1 MGLLG
6 CSEKKSELGHIMD
19 SAVTMEMKSDESSH
33 KSEKMSYQEAPPP
46 PPPPPSVSLFE
57 KTNTQ
62 KKIIHTAD
70 IRFKVEDLKKAESA
84 IKVRVKALNGY
95 ISNEN
100 QNRYN

>member
-33 KSEKMSYQEAPPP
+33 KSEKMSYQKAPLPL
-46 PPPPPSVSLFE
+46 SVSLFE
-57 KTNTQ
+57 KINTQ

-70 IRFKVEDLKKAESA
+70 IRFRVEDLKKAESA

>member
-1 MGLLG
+1 MLGIGLLG

-19 SAVTMEMKSDESSH
+19 SAVTMEMKSVESSH
-33 KSEKMSYQEAPPP
+33 KSEKMSYQEAPLPQ
-46 PPPPPSVSLFE
+46 SVSLFE
-57 KTNTQ
+57 KINTQ

-70 IRFKVEDLKKAESA
+70 IRFEVEDLKKAESA

>member
-19 SAVTMEMKSDESSH
+19 SAVTMEMKSDESSY
-33 KSEKMSYQEAPPP
+33 KSEKMSYQEA
-46 PPPPPSVSLFE
+46 PPPPSVSLFE

-70 IRFKVEDLKKAESA
+70 IRFEVEDLKKAESA

>member
-33 KSEKMSYQEAPPP
+33 KSEKMSYQEAPLPL
-46 PPPPPSVSLFE
+46 SVSLFE
-57 KTNTQ
+57 KINTQ

-70 IRFKVEDLKKAESA
+70 IRFEVKNLKKAESA

-100 QNRYN
+100 QNRCN